1 MEAPETASVR
11 YEFGIAVRSD
21 SIRDL
26 LDQIEPVGSKSHP
39 VLDSSQPD
47 TDSHNEDVGL
57 PRVQELIP
65 KS

>member
-1 MEAPETASVR
+1 MVSLLAEMASVR

-26 LDQIEPVGSKSHP
+26 LDQIKPVGSKSHL

-47 TDSHNEDVGL
+47 TGFHND
-57 PRVQELIP
+57 
-65 KS
+65 